1 MPAPEF
7 PRDAKAA
14 IALQRQLAGL
24 VQLTP
29 LARLAELV
37 AGVDCAIAPGGEEIV
52 GVAVLMRFSTGEV
65 VEEQVARRPLTFP
78 YVPGLLSFR
87 EGPVLLAALAALT
100 QRPEMLLCDGQGIA
114 HPRRFGIAS
123 HLGVLLDLPSVGI
136 GKSRLCGEER
146 VVGEQRGD
154 WEPLMDKGICIG
166 SILRTRERVRPVYVS
181 PGHRCDQAGARA
193 VVLAWGRGHRLPE
206 PVHLADRLSKRRRG
220 APLP

>member
-7 PRDAKAA
+7 PQDAKRAV
-14 IALQRQLAGL
+14 ALQRQLAGL

-29 LARLAELV
+29 LARLPELV

-87 EGPVLLAALAALT
+87 EGPVLLAALAVLT
-100 QRPEMLLCDGQGIA
+100 LRPELLLCDGQGIA

-154 WEPLMDKGICIG
+154 WEPLMDKGTCIG

-181 PGHRCDQAGARA
+181 PGHRCDQQGARA
-193 VVLAWGRGHRLPE
+193 LVLAWGRGHRLPE
-206 PVHLADRLSKRRRG
+206 PVHLADRLSKRQRL
-220 APLP
+220 AVLP

>member
-1 MPAPEF
+1 MPTPEF

-29 LARLAELV
+29 LVRLPELV

-52 GVAVLMRFSTGEV
+52 GVAVLMRFADGEI
-65 VEEQVARRPLTFP
+65 VEEQVARRPLSFP

-87 EGPVLLAALAALT
+87 EGPVLLAAVAALA
-100 QRPEMLLCDGQGIA
+100 QKPELLLCDGQGIA
-114 HPRRFGIAS
+114 HPRRFGIAA

-146 VVGEQRGD
+146 MVGERRGD
-154 WEPLMDKGICIG
+154 WEALMDKGACIG

-181 PGHRCDQAGARA
+181 PGHRCDQESARA
-193 VVLAWGRGHRLPE
+193 LVLAWGRGHRLPE
-206 PVHLADRLSKRRRG
+206 PVHLADRLSKRRRL

>member
-1 MPAPEF
+1 MPTPEF
-7 PRDAKAA
+7 PRDAKRAV
-14 IALQRQLAGL
+14 ALQRQLAGL

-29 LARLAELV
+29 LARLPELV

-87 EGPVLLAALAALT
+87 EGPVLLAALAVLT
-100 QRPEMLLCDGQGIA
+100 QRPELLLCDGQGIA

-181 PGHRCDQAGARA
+181 PGHRCDQEGARA
-193 VVLAWGRGHRLPE
+193 LVLAWGRGHRLPE
-206 PVHLADRLSKRRRG
+206 PVHLADRLSKRQRL
-220 APLP
+220 AVLP